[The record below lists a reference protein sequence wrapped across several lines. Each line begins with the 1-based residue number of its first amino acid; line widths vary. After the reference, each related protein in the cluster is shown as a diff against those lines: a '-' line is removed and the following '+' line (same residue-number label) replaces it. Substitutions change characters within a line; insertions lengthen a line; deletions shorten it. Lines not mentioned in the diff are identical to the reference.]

1 VAHLH
6 AVDAVAQIFHAIPD
20 LATPAEVESSLR
32 RILDDPALELYWW
45 DWEHEGYVDVDGVP
59 SDVAATEGR
68 VVTFVGYESRRIG
81 ALVHDPRLLE
91 DASFLETFVPTM
103 RIAMER
109 DRLHR
114 DLMAKLD
121 QLRASRQRIVAAAEE
136 ERRRLE
142 RNLHDG
148 AQQRLVVSLLALRRL
163 EELVREN
170 DELAPIVLA
179 ASQELEGAVE
189 DLRELA
195 RGLHPPLL
203 RRHGLAAAVRA
214 AAARTT
220 LPVELDLGVGEGLL
234 PPAVEAAVYYVCA
247 EALTNAVKHA
257 GATRVWIVIAHSDAI
272 LTVEL
277 RDDGSGGASGEGAEG
292 TGLGGLRD
300 RVEALDGTLTIDS
313 PPGRGTR
320 LVATF
325 PLSSLRSPESARAD
339 SGRANP

>member
-1 VAHLH
+1 VAPLH

-45 DWEHEGYVDVDGVP
+45 DWEHEGYVDVDGAA
-59 SDVAATEGR
+59 SEVAATGGR

-91 DASFLETFVPTM
+91 DASFVETFVPTM

-109 DRLHR
+109 DRLYR
-114 DLMAKLD
+114 DLVAKLD

-170 DELAPIVLA
+170 EELAPIVRT
-179 ASQELEGAVE
+179 ASQELAGAVE

-220 LPVELDLGVGEGLL
+220 LPVELDLGVGDL

-257 GATRVWIVIAHSDAI
+257 AATQMWIAIAHSDAT
-272 LTVEL
+272 LTVEV
-277 RDDGSGGASGEGAEG
+277 RDDGSGGAGEEGAEG

-325 PLSSLRSPESARAD
+325 PVE
-339 SGRANP
+339 G